1 MTAQQGG
8 TKTRFISGLI
18 AFVVILPV
26 LLYGGFYGV
35 GLLVLVATG
44 ISCREFHGIALSGAP
59 RGTLA
64 LFGTLSLFVFV
75 IAAYSTAGGVPIFK
89 PFLSGPA
96 EQLLF
101 ILLVSFCVS
110 GAWFLVM
117 ARTTER
123 LADYW
128 ASFILGL
135 VYVPLILGLMPAL
148 LHLDGGQGWLWVPL
162 FIAWCGDIGG
172 YFAGRAFG
180 KRKLL
185 PTISPKKTWEG
196 FAGGLA
202 LAVFG
207 LLLYRF
213 VFYGP
218 FIEATRPLDLRDCVF
233 LGVFGSAFA
242 VLGDL
247 AESMIKRTHG
257 VKDSGNFLPGHGG
270 LLDRI
275 DAVQFGIVVV
285 FVWAVFVR
293 PVLP

>member
-1 MTAQQGG
+1 MTAQAGG

-26 LLYGGFYGV
+26 LLYGGFHGV
-35 GLLVLVATG
+35 GLLVLIATG
-44 ISCREFHGIALSGAP
+44 IACREFHGMAMSAAP

-64 LFGTLSLFVFV
+64 LFGALSLCVFLV
-75 IAAYSTAGGVPIFK
+75 AAYSTAGGVPFLK
-89 PFLSGPA
+89 PFLAGVA

-101 ILLVSFCVS
+101 ILLFSFCIS
-110 GAWFLVM
+110 GAWFLVT
-117 ARTTER
+117 AKSTDR

-128 ASFILGL
+128 ASFVLGL
-135 VYVPLILGLMPAL
+135 VYVPLILGLLPAL

-196 FAGGLA
+196 FLGGLA
-202 LAVFG
+202 LAVVG
-207 LLLYRF
+207 LLLYKF
-213 VFYGP
+213 VFYAP
-218 FIEATRPLDLRDCVF
+218 FIEAERPLELRDCVL
-233 LGVFGSAFA
+233 LGTFGSAFA

-257 VKDSGNFLPGHGG
+257 VKDSGSFLPGHGG

-275 DAVQFGIVVV
+275 DAVQFGVVVV
-285 FVWAVFVR
+285 FIWAVFLR
-293 PVLP
+293 PFLP